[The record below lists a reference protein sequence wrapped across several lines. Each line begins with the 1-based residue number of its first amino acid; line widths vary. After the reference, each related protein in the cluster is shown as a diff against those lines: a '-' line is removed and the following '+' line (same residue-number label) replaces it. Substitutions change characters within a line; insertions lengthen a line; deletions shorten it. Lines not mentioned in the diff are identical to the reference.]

1 MADIDPSKLQ
11 LFQFILFTKLEG
23 AFTSALV
30 HLGDR
35 LGLYRAMANT
45 TVPMTTTQLA
55 HLTQLNERWVR
66 EWAYNQAAAKLIST
80 ESAPSDPPTVEDDR
94 FFLTPEQAVVLASE
108 DHPAFGVGMFH
119 NLPQTMQMLDELT
132 ESFRTGIGHN
142 YDSRG
147 MQGAIGMERNF
158 EPWTNANLL
167 SAVLP
172 NLDDVVKVLDRGAN
186 VADIGCG
193 AGGALLL
200 MGKAFSKSKFT
211 GYEISKYA
219 LARAAEKIEQS
230 KLANVSFADPRE
242 KPMPTDNSIDLITTF
257 DCIHDMTHPLQMM
270 QAIRSAITENG
281 TWLLVDIKAHDAFTM
296 NATKNPMAAL
306 LYGVSVMVC
315 LSSSM
320 SVSDGAG
327 LGTLGLSANTAEQMA
342 KSAGFTRFRKL
353 DVDHAVN
360 AFYEIR
366 P

>member
-1 MADIDPSKLQ
+1 MADIDPGKLQ

-30 HLGDR
+30 HLGDC
-35 LGLYRAMANT
+35 LGLYRAMASAT
-45 TVPMTTTQLA
+45 TPLTTTQLA

-80 ESAPSDPPTVEDDR
+80 ENEPSDPPTVQDDK
-94 FFLTPEQAVVLASE
+94 FFLSPEQVVVLASE

-119 NLPQTMQMLDELT
+119 SLRQTMQLLDDLP
-132 ESFRTGIGHN
+132 ESFRTGIGQN

-147 MQGAIGMERNF
+147 AQGAIGMERNF

-172 NLDDVVKVLDRGAN
+172 KLDGVVDVLDQGAK

-193 AGGALLL
+193 TGGALLL

-219 LARAAEKIEQS
+219 LARAAERLDRS
-230 KLANVSFADPRE
+230 KLTNVSFADPRDQ
-242 KPMPTDNSIDLITTF
+242 PLPTNNSVDLVTTF

-270 QAIRSAITENG
+270 QAIRSAISDNG
-281 TWLLVDIKAHDAFTM
+281 TWLLVDIKAHDTFTM
-296 NATKNPMAAL
+296 NANKNPMAAL
-306 LYGVSVMVC
+306 LYGVSLMVC

-320 SVSDGAG
+320 SAPNGAG
-327 LGTLGLSANTAEQMA
+327 LGTLGLSASTAEQMA

-353 DVDHAVN
+353 DVDHAIN

>member
-35 LGLYRAMANT
+35 LGLYRAMASATAPLT
-45 TVPMTTTQLA
+45 TMQLA

-80 ESAPSDPPTVEDDR
+80 ENEPSDPPTVQDDK
-94 FFLTPEQAVVLASE
+94 FFLSPEQMVVLASE
-108 DHPAFGVGMFH
+108 DHPAFGLGMFH
-119 NLPQTMQMLDELT
+119 SLRQTMQLLDDLP
-132 ESFRTGIGHN
+132 ESFRTGIGQN

-147 MQGAIGMERNF
+147 VEGAIGMERNF

-167 SAVLP
+167 SKVLP
-172 NLDDVVKVLDRGAN
+172 KLDGVVDVLTKGAKI
-186 VADIGCG
+186 ADVGCG
-193 AGGALLL
+193 TGGALLL
-200 MGKAFSKSKFT
+200 MGKAFSKSNFT

-219 LARAAEKIEQS
+219 LARAAERLDRS
-230 KLANVSFADPRE
+230 KLTNVSFADPRDQ
-242 KPMPTDNSIDLITTF
+242 PIPTNNSVDLVTTF

-270 QAIRSAITENG
+270 QAIRSAISDNG
-281 TWLLVDIKAHDAFTM
+281 TWLLVDIKAHDTFTM
-296 NATKNPMAAL
+296 NATQNPMAAL
-306 LYGVSVMVC
+306 LYGVSLMVC

-320 SVSDGAG
+320 SAPNGAG
-327 LGTLGLSANTAEQMA
+327 IGTLGLSANTAEQMA

-353 DVDHAVN
+353 DVDHAIN